1 MSGSGSILAD
11 HRIVKSADGYILFV
25 TNVHEETVEDDLLD
39 LFSDFG
45 EIRSLTLN
53 LDRKTGYAKGYALV
67 QYETKEEALDAARGT
82 NGTEL
87 QGNKINVD
95 FCFEK

>member
-1 MSGSGSILAD
+1 MSGILTD
-11 HRIVKSADGYILFV
+11 HRIVRSADGFILFV

-39 LFSDFG
+39 LFAEFG
-45 EIRSLTLN
+45 EIKSLALN
-53 LDRKTGYAKGYALV
+53 LDRKTGYAKGYAMV
-67 QYETKEEALDAARGT
+67 QFDSKEEALDAARGT

>member
-1 MSGSGSILAD
+1 MSGSGILTD
-11 HRIVKSADGYILFV
+11 HRIVRSADGFILFV

-39 LFSDFG
+39 LFAEFG
-45 EIRSLTLN
+45 EIKSLALN
-53 LDRKTGYAKGYALV
+53 LDRKTGYAKGYAMV
-67 QYETKEEALDAARGT
+67 QFDSKEEALDAARGT